1 MGPELIA
8 LGISFLG
15 SSYFQNYGAQQ
26 KQNALKLQQ
35 SQIDLQYEQKLS
47 NIQETIRDTL
57 DHQLIV
63 AASRGIGLNNPT
75 FQSFQIDTL
84 RKGRKYIN
92 NLNIEKNL
100 SDYNSNVILDN
111 INTSLYANL
120 FGNAEKLTTGLYN
133 TYNQYGL
140 S

>member
-15 SSYFQNYGAQQ
+15 TSYFQNYGVQQ

-57 DHQLIV
+57 DHQLVV

-84 RKGRKYIN
+84 RKGRNYIN

>member
-57 DHQLIV
+57 DHQLVV

-84 RKGRKYIN
+84 RKGRNYIN

>member
-57 DHQLIV
+57 DHQLVV

-84 RKGRKYIN
+84 RKGRNYIN

-120 FGNAEKLTTGLYN
+120 FGNTEKLTTGLYN

>member
-8 LGISFLG
+8 LGISFLW

-57 DHQLIV
+57 DHQLVV

-84 RKGRKYIN
+84 RKGRNYIN